1 MGSACRLNLVLQN
14 GRPGLEDTS
23 RLRKVFAIE
32 RAAPTPSCCHPT
44 VAVHVT
50 EVTLLASLIAEHVL
64 AADRPTRPSGP
75 DRWAEACTDR
85 RIHRRTTSLSDRRT
99 TSLSDAH
106 RTAAKA
112 LTAWRAAAAMN

>member
-1 MGSACRLNLVLQN
+1 M
-14 GRPGLEDTS
+14 
-23 RLRKVFAIE
+23 FAIE
-32 RAAPTPSCCHPT
+32 RATPTPSCCHPT

-64 AADRPTRPSGP
+64 SADRPARPSSP
-75 DRWAEACTDR
+75 DRRAEACTDR
-85 RIHRRTTSLSDRRT
+85 RIHRRTTSLGDRRD

-112 LTAWRAAAAMN
+112 LTAWRSAAAMN